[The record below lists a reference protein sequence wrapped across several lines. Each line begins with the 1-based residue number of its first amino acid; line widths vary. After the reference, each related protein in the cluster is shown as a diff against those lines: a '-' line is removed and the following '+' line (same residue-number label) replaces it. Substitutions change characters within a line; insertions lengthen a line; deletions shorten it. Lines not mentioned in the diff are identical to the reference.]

1 MMKNS
6 TKLTVTGTLLLFS
19 IAFTAIGGPANA
31 FMNVNIALNGVAQIS
46 DTGVGRI
53 RLSTQDII
61 GAIGRDTANNFPLG
75 AKLLMKFP
83 VGLEAGPSFVVRSI
97 VNRTN
102 VVDFDVPS
110 SMLWFIQ
117 IGDSVSSSRTNLTG
131 VVTANQTTIWELAF
145 QSSTGSFDI
154 QGYTTSLLDNRGN
167 LGAKLP
173 DTCPMTVSARVSG
186 TGSDAYANST
196 VLQGTVL
203 LSGRKI
209 VDVH

>member
-1 MMKNS
+1 MHLCKRGAEQKQCPDNCQFC
-6 TKLTVTGTLLLFS
+6 T
-19 IAFTAIGGPANA
+19 
-31 FMNVNIALNGVAQIS
+31 
-46 DTGVGRI
+46 
-53 RLSTQDII
+53 II
-61 GAIGRDTANNFPLG
+61 HHFGIQFLWLDYR
-75 AKLLMKFP
+75 
-83 VGLEAGPSFVVRSI
+83 LEAGPSFVVRSI
-97 VNRTN
+97 LNRTN